1 MTFYKEIEKIFPYL
15 KSIRKLKT
23 YLSFDVELP
32 NSWKIP
38 KKYTIEG
45 KVVDQDKSNPGTRL
59 ISFVSDFNE
68 DEIVLTTNNIKS
80 IIDYN
85 KELEEKEVLFVNKV
99 EELKRIF
106 EKQNLDKLQKLTFDI
121 KEYKLTQEI
130 DDDDE
135 EQRDENPVASE

>member
-32 NSWKIP
+32 ISWKIP
-38 KKYTIEG
+38 KKYATEG
-45 KVVDQDKSNPGTRL
+45 KVVEQEKSNPGTKL
-59 ISFVSDFNE
+59 YSFVSEFNE
-68 DEIVLTTNNIKS
+68 DEINTTTNNIKA

-121 KEYKLTQEI
+121 KEYNLGQEI
-130 DDDDE
+130 EDE
-135 EQRDENPVASE
+135 EQQRDEDPVASK

>member
-32 NSWKIP
+32 ISWKIP
-38 KKYTIEG
+38 KKYATEG
-45 KVVDQDKSNPGTRL
+45 KVVEQEKSNPGTKL
-59 ISFVSDFNE
+59 YSFVSEFNE
-68 DEIVLTTNNIKS
+68 EEINTTTNNIKA

-121 KEYKLTQEI
+121 KEYNLGQEI
-130 DDDDE
+130 EDE
-135 EQRDENPVASE
+135 EKRDEDPVASK

>member
-1 MTFYKEIEKIFPYL
+1 MTFYKEVEKIFPYL

-32 NSWKIP
+32 DSWKIP
-38 KKYTIEG
+38 KKYVVDG
-45 KVVDQDKSNPGTRL
+45 KVVEQEKSNPGMKL

-68 DEIVLTTNNIKS
+68 DEITLTTNNIRS

-106 EKQNLDKLQKLTFDI
+106 EKQDLGKLQKLTFDLKDYQLG
-121 KEYKLTQEI
+121 KEI
-130 DDDDE
+130 DDE
-135 EQRDENPVASE
+135 EQRDEDPVASK

>member
-32 NSWKIP
+32 ISWKIP
-38 KKYTIEG
+38 KKYAAEG
-45 KVVDQDKSNPGTRL
+45 KVVEQEKSNPGTKL
-59 ISFVSDFNE
+59 YSFVSEFNE
-68 DEIVLTTNNIKS
+68 DEINTTTNNIKA

-121 KEYKLTQEI
+121 KEYNLGQEI
-130 DDDDE
+130 EDE
-135 EQRDENPVASE
+135 EKRDEDPVASK

>member
-1 MTFYKEIEKIFPYL
+1 MTFYKEVEKIFPYL

-32 NSWKIP
+32 SGWKIP
-38 KKYTIEG
+38 KKFAVEG
-45 KVVDQDKSNPGTRL
+45 KVVEQEKSNPGTKL
-59 ISFVSDFNE
+59 LSFVSEFNE
-68 DEIVLTTNNIKS
+68 DEINTTTNNIKA

-106 EKQNLDKLQKLTFDI
+106 EKQNLDKLQSLTFDI
-121 KEYKLTQEI
+121 KEYKLGQEVE
-130 DDDDE
+130 DE
-135 EQRDENPVASE
+135 EQRDENPVVSK

>member
-32 NSWKIP
+32 ISWKIP
-38 KKYTIEG
+38 KKYATEG
-45 KVVDQDKSNPGTRL
+45 KVVEQEKSNPGTKL
-59 ISFVSDFNE
+59 YSFVSEFNE
-68 DEIVLTTNNIKS
+68 EEINTTTNNIKA

-121 KEYKLTQEI
+121 KEYNLGQEI
-130 DDDDE
+130 EDE
-135 EQRDENPVASE
+135 EQQRDEDPVASK